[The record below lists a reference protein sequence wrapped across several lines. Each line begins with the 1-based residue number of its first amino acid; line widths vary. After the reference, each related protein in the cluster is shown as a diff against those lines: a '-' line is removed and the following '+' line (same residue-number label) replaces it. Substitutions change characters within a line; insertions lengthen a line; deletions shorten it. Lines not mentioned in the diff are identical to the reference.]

1 MKKQIFTIL
10 AAGSLSLSAFAQG
23 SVSIND
29 YLPPYYPGVTTQG
42 ANAINTQTATTWFT
56 GTLSLS
62 IYYAASATTNQLNAI
77 NAYLNQTN
85 GYAYALAL
93 LGTDGFVKAST
104 TTLTNGIVG
113 SVSGTVTG
121 GQFAFSP
128 SAIGLTGVPSS
139 TSAYLALVATVVGGT
154 YNGYSGII
162 AFANSTG
169 GSPLGGAPG
178 TPALLTGW
186 GTLNENLV
194 LSQVPE
200 PATLALLG
208 FGGLSLLLF
217 RRKNS

>member
-29 YLPPYYPGVTTQG
+29 YLPPNYPGVTTFG
-42 ANAINTQTATTWFT
+42 TNATSTSLANTWFT

-77 NAYLNQTN
+77 NAYLNVSG

-104 TTLTNGIVG
+104 TNPTNSTVG
-113 SVSGTVTG
+113 SVSGTVTS
-121 GQFAFSP
+121 GQFAFSQ
-128 SAIGLTGVPSS
+128 STVGLTGVPTS
-139 TSAYLALVATVVGGT
+139 TSAYLVLVATVVGGA
-154 YNGYSGII
+154 YDGYSGII
-162 AFANSTG
+162 AFANNTG
-169 GSPLGGAPG
+169 GSPLGGTPG